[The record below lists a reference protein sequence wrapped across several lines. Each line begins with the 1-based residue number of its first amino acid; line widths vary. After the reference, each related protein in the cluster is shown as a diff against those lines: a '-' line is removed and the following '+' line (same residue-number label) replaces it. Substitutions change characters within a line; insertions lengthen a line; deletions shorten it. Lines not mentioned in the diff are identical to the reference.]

1 MMDLINLYR
10 LAQDENITVDCFEL
24 NKREA
29 LSIIDDD
36 GNYLIAIDPFKLIS
50 EQDEKLKLAHELGHC
65 MTGSFY
71 NRWATCDMREKHE
84 YRADKWSVHY
94 LLPPDKLQEALDD
107 SCTEVWQLA
116 ERFDMTKE
124 VVRRAVYIYQCEG
137 LLPP

>member
-1 MMDLINLYR
+1 MMDLIDLYR
-10 LAQDENITVDCFEL
+10 LAQDENIAVDCFEL

-36 GNYLIAIDPFKLIS
+36 GNYTIAIDPFKLIS

-71 NRWATCDMREKHE
+71 NRWSTCDVREKHE
-84 YRADKWSVHY
+84 YRADKWKAHK
-94 LLPPDKLQEALDD
+94 LIDPDELRQAVEEGYTEAW
-107 SCTEVWQLA
+107 ELA
-116 ERFDMTKE
+116 ERLSVTEEF
-124 VVRRAVYIYQCEG
+124 VRRALYIYQCEG